1 MSGGKFHVALHT
13 GPTQINQKRV
23 YKMAFRLPN
32 GSTFDFAATYGTPV
46 TVTAISNAN
55 PAVASAVGHGFV
67 AGDIIHLTSGWV
79 NLTGR
84 AFKIGTST
92 TDTFTLTGIN
102 TTNVQR
108 YPAGTS
114 AGSAKEVATWVNIPQ
129 ITEVA
134 SSGGEQQFYQF
145 GFLEEDQDRQIPTT
159 KSPST
164 LTLTVADDPDQ
175 PFVPVV
181 EEADELKEERVQR
194 LNLVNGD
201 IVLYNSIATITNTP
215 TLTRNQLMV
224 RTITLAQQGRV
235 TRYKAAA

>member
-1 MSGGKFHVALHT
+1 
-13 GPTQINQKRV
+13 
-23 YKMAFRLPN
+23 MAFRLPN
-32 GSTFDFAATYGTPV
+32 GSTFDFAATYSAPV

-55 PAVASAVGHGFV
+55 PAVASATAHGFLQ
-67 AGDIIHLTSGWV
+67 GDIVHLTSGWV
-79 NLTGR
+79 KLTGR
-84 AFKIGTST
+84 AFRVGAVTADTFVLEGVDATST
-92 TDTFTLTGIN
+92 
-102 TTNVQR
+102 QR
-108 YPAGTS
+108 YPIGTS
-114 AGSAKEVATWVNIPQ
+114 AGSVRSVETWVNIPQ

-145 GFLEEDQDRQIPTT
+145 GFLEEDEDRQVPTT

-181 EEADELKEERVQR
+181 EAADELKEERIQR

-201 IVLYNSIATITNTP
+201 VVLYNSIASITNTP
-215 TLTRNQLMV
+215 SLTRNQLMV

-235 TRYKAAA
+235 SRYQGS

>member
-1 MSGGKFHVALHT
+1 
-13 GPTQINQKRV
+13 
-23 YKMAFRLPN
+23 MAFRLPN
-32 GSTFDFAATYGTPV
+32 GSTFDFAATYSAPV

-55 PAVASAVGHGFV
+55 PAVASATAHGFLQ
-67 AGDIIHLTSGWV
+67 GDIVHLTSGWV
-79 NLTGR
+79 KLTGR
-84 AFKIGTST
+84 AFRVGAVTADTFVLEGVDATST
-92 TDTFTLTGIN
+92 
-102 TTNVQR
+102 QR
-108 YPAGTS
+108 YPIGTS
-114 AGSAKEVATWVNIPQ
+114 AGSVRSVETWVNIPQ

-145 GFLEEDQDRQIPTT
+145 GFLEEDEDRQIPTT

-181 EEADELKEERVQR
+181 EAADELKEERIQR

-201 IVLYNSIATITNTP
+201 VVLYNSIASITNTP
-215 TLTRNQLMV
+215 SLTRNQLMV

-235 TRYKAAA
+235 SRYQGS